1 MPPAVT
7 RITRVAM
14 GPSLP
19 LVCMYLLC
27 CHRFWCLVDHR
38 LPVVTAVGLEHFSI
52 LWLFSS
58 RLFSAVRPRRLL
70 YLAIDG
76 VAPRAKMNQQ
86 RSRRFRSAQEAE
98 EAAELMEETRQAMKE
113 MGMKVCTYVRSG

>member
-1 MPPAVT
+1 
-7 RITRVAM
+7 
-14 GPSLP
+14 
-19 LVCMYLLC
+19 
-27 CHRFWCLVDHR
+27 
-38 LPVVTAVGLEHFSI
+38 
-52 LWLFSS
+52 

-98 EAAELMEETRQAMKE
+98 ESAELMEETRLAMKE
-113 MGMKVCTYVRSG
+113 MGLKVGWWCGGGGW

>member
-1 MPPAVT
+1 MSKVLDNDLEAEHDT
-7 RITRVAM
+7 AKSA
-14 GPSLP
+14 SLQRCINEP
-19 LVCMYLLC
+19 EVRFCWGIFTSYLIC
-27 CHRFWCLVDHR
+27 IVY
-38 LPVVTAVGLEHFSI
+38 
-52 LWLFSS
+52 LFCN

-98 EAAELMEETRQAMKE
+98 EQKALMEETRQAMKE
-113 MGMKVCTYVRSG
+113 MGIKVGD